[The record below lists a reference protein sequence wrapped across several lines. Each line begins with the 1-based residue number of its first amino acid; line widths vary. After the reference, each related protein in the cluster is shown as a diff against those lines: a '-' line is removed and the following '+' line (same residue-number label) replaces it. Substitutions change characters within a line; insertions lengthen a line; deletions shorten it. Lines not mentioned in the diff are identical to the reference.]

1 MPSPRVATGFGS
13 TPFDRLDSVYSV
25 VLKDSFVCAKPLAAI
40 TTSGALVSE
49 LPWTITDEVGAATAD
64 VEVLAGEAN
73 HPGIIRL
80 NVGATTPADGDL
92 VSMVPGLNDDVY
104 LPDSNGLYMAAILR
118 VPDVSDT
125 KVFFGLTIDP
135 AGAVNGSETDAVGF
149 VFDPEDAD
157 NTNDTLWFAQ
167 VNDASTDVEEVL
179 DKVPYVEDDWV
190 LLELVAN
197 STGGTFRITTE
208 DNEQTVRVAGSIT
221 ATMTP
226 AFKVE
231 NVGAAEEAIEIDT
244 FVLRY
249 NLPNDVTEY
258 LGA

>member
-1 MPSPRVATGFGS
+1 MSRLATGFGS
-13 TPFDRLDSVYSV
+13 TPFHKLDSVYSV

-40 TTSGALVSE
+40 TTAGALVSDI
-49 LPWTITDEVGAATAD
+49 PWTITDEAGAATAD

-104 LPDSNGLYMAAILR
+104 LPDGNGLYMAAVLR

-125 KVFFGLTIDP
+125 KVFFGLTDTP
-135 AGAVNGSETDAVGF
+135 SGVVNGSELNAVGF
-149 VFDPEDAD
+149 VFDPEDASNVLD
-157 NTNDTLWFAQ
+157 QMWFAQ
-167 VNDASTDVEEVL
+167 VNDAGTDVEEVL
-179 DKVPYVEDDWV
+179 DKVLYVEDDWV

-208 DNEQTVRVAGSIT
+208 DNEQTVQVAGSIT
-221 ATMTP
+221 AAMTP

-231 NVGAAEEAIEIDT
+231 NVGAAEEAIEIDS

-249 NLPNDVTEY
+249 NLPNDIVDY

>member
-1 MPSPRVATGFGS
+1 MASPRIATGFGS

-25 VLKDSFVCAKPLAAI
+25 TLKDTFVCAKPLAAI

-49 LPWTITDEVGAATAD
+49 LPWTVTDEAGAATAD
-64 VEVLAGEAN
+64 VEVLAGVAN

-92 VSMVPGLNDDVY
+92 VSLVPGLNDDVY
-104 LPDSNGLYMAAILR
+104 LPDSNGLYMAAVLR
-118 VPDVSDT
+118 VPDVDAE
-125 KVFFGLTIDP
+125 KVFFGLTVDP
-135 AGAVNGSETDAVGF
+135 AGVVNGSETDAIGF
-149 VFDPEDAD
+149 VFDPEDAANVGD
-157 NTNDTLWFAQ
+157 AFFFAQ
-167 VNDASTDVEEVL
+167 VNAAGTDVEEVL
-179 DKVPYVEDDWV
+179 DKVSYVQNDWV

-208 DNEQTVRVAGSIT
+208 DNEQTVRIAGAIT

-231 NVGAAEEAIEIDT
+231 NVGAAEEFIDIDT

-249 NLPNDVTEY
+249 NLPDDITDY